1 MYRPTMEEVEAL
13 NALGISEHLKD
24 YPATM
29 SRLAAVLAAMLKDQY
44 PDLDLLTQ
52 TDKAKR

>member
-13 NALGISEHLKD
+13 NALGISEHIKD
-24 YPATM
+24 YPVTI
-29 SRLAAVLAAMLKDQY
+29 SRLAAVLAAMVRDQY
-44 PDLDLLTQ
+44 PEIDLTQ

>member
-13 NALGISEHLKD
+13 NALGISEHIKD
-24 YPATM
+24 YPVTI

-44 PDLDLLTQ
+44 PEIDLTQ

>member
-13 NALGISEHLKD
+13 NALGISEHIKD

-29 SRLAAVLAAMLKDQY
+29 SRLATLLAAMVKDQY
-44 PDLDLLTQ
+44 PDLELTQ